1 MADHLILADIY
12 SAREV
17 DTGEVSSRK
26 LADAIAK
33 TGTDVH
39 YFPTFDEIEK
49 FLEKNISTNDLL
61 ITMGAGN
68 AVDIANH
75 LLSKK

>member
-1 MADHLILADIY
+1 M
-12 SAREV
+12 EV
-17 DTGEVSSRK
+17 YE
-26 LADAIAK
+26 AIAK
-33 TGTDVH
+33 KGTDVH